1 MKKRE
6 FKKMQLN
13 KKTISS
19 FDADKIGGGIA
30 ISITCVSCHFIGT
43 GDPTDPNNV
52 CLDEPKK
59 ADGKN

>member
-13 KKTISS
+13 KGTISS
-19 FDADKIGGGIA
+19 FEADKIGGGIA
-30 ISITCVSCHFIGT
+30 ISITCVSCDFVSN
-43 GDPTDPNNV
+43 DPTDPNMV